1 MESARETI
9 NNIMIYVLCVPE
21 PNCLIILN
29 IFSICSIREP
39 IADPKT
45 TKYKAVEITGDIID
59 WRRVRNVRA
68 ISNL

>member
-1 MESARETI
+1 TLCINTVNIIKPGTI
-9 NNIMIYVLCVPE
+9 KDPYS
-21 PNCLIILN
+21 

-45 TKYKAVEITGDIID
+45 TKYKAVEITGEIID